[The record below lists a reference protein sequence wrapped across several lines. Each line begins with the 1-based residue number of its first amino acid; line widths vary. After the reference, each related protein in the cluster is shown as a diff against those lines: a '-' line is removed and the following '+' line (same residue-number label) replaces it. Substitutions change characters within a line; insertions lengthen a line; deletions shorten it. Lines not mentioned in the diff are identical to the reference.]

1 MKMIDFHNLP
11 AAFIAAVTFGSV
23 AIIGGIARYL
33 NGYINGV
40 PFRFAA
46 FMASAFVS
54 GFTGYML
61 ALVGLA
67 MNFPE
72 PMLFIMAGTGGF
84 LGDQAM
90 KFIMEFISGKV
101 GMTPPPAI

>member
-1 MKMIDFHNLP
+1 MKDYAPQI
-11 AAFIAAVTFGSV
+11 IT
-23 AIIGGIARYL
+23 AIIFGAIAVAGGVARYL

-46 FMASAFVS
+46 FCASVFVS

-61 ALVGLA
+61 ALVGLS

-72 PMLFIMAGTGGF
+72 PVLFIMAGTGGF

-90 KFIMEFISGKV
+90 KFVMEWLSGKV
-101 GMTPPPAI
+101 GVPPPPTV

>member
-1 MKMIDFHNLP
+1 MIKEFP
-11 AAFIAAVTFGSV
+11 PVVVSAVIFSSIAVV
-23 AIIGGIARYL
+23 GGIARYL
-33 NGYINGV
+33 NGYVNGV

-46 FMASAFVS
+46 FCASTFVS

-67 MNFPE
+67 MQFPE
-72 PMLFIMAGTGGF
+72 PILFIMAGTGGF

-90 KFIMEFISGKV
+90 KLVTEFLSGKIGV
-101 GMTPPPAI
+101 PPPTV